1 LKHDPL
7 LGKVRNNLDLR
18 LDELDIGHVVVMQ
31 IGVGV
36 GNWKKNSTTRE
47 VGGKTNVS
55 ITAKTY

>member
-36 GNWKKNSTTRE
+36 GNCLKKNPRPE
-47 VGGKTNVS
+47 K
-55 ITAKTY
+55 